1 MNLLVF
7 NNNNNNNTIR
17 GIILKEKTP
26 EFVVS

>member
-7 NNNNNNNTIR
+7 NNNNNNTIR